1 MAFLPAIIEAMD
13 TFPEVYKALNAAQAE
28 AVDTI
33 DGPLLVIA
41 GPGTGKTQLL
51 SARVANILE
60 QTDTPA
66 RNILCLTFTEN
77 GAENMRR
84 RLASFIGQPAYD
96 VTIST
101 YHAFGG
107 NLIDRYPEYFKE
119 TRLQSVA
126 DELVQRQIVN
136 DIVEGLHYS
145 NPLKQTRY
153 HPNDLISTI
162 SEMKRALLDAA
173 DLRLIAAENL
183 LFIQQASRDAA
194 TILTGFTR
202 IPNLEKAL
210 PLFERILAV
219 IQAYT
224 PERSIHPDF
233 ISLADTAVRTLHMA
247 MDEAVEKKK
256 TTPLTK
262 WKNDWLVKDGDNR
275 FMLAGKPES
284 ERMQA
289 LAGVMEQYSAA
300 LETQGLYDYDDMILR
315 AVRALEEND
324 EFRWTLQE
332 QYLYIL
338 LDEFQDT
345 NKSQL
350 RLVQLLT
357 NNPVSEGRP
366 NVMAVGDD
374 DQAIYAFQG
383 ALYSNMLDFKEMYR
397 DVRIINLTQN
407 YRSTPDILEAA
418 RNVAGQ
424 IEERLDIGH
433 PGMSKDLTAAGK
445 GLPQTDLT
453 RYEFLSDIAQADWIA
468 RKAKTL
474 IDKGV
479 SPREIAVLAP
489 RHKHLE
495 QLVPYFNNY
504 GIHVSYEKRDDI
516 LQTEV
521 VRELIT
527 MSRLVLALHDG
538 DELTADSLWPEVLSY
553 EFWRLPVSEIW
564 KQSWQVADARRLHRD
579 TPDRTVTWTRALLDA
594 GEDFRVPALLFMTLA
609 NKVAGESCETMLDYL
624 IGTAEIDTN
633 EFHAPRISSPLRD
646 FYTSDAMRDINPN
659 VFYDTLTHLTELRA
673 RLRAHQ
679 AMNEGVLYLRDL
691 IAFVDLYKDA
701 GERMVGTSPYNQ
713 RADAVQIMTIFKAK
727 GLEFEHVFVPYL
739 QEEVWGSSRGQSN
752 RLTLPANLA
761 PARHAGATDDER
773 LRILFVAFTRAKY
786 GLHLTSVAQ
795 SYNGKES
802 KRLRYLDERET
813 ADGSVR
819 DYVLPEHARLVIRT
833 DDAPPSQELL
843 ETDWRKRHR
852 DKEQYAELKSLLA
865 PRLAAYRVSPTHLS
879 TFLDLE
885 YGGPERF
892 FFSTILQFPEAPST
906 DGEFGNA
913 IHETLQWVQNSVNE
927 TGSVPSTNEAVTY
940 FASRMRRKKLT
951 EQRIA
956 LEIERGETA
965 LAAYLAERSGQYKA
979 GDKAEQ
985 SFSNENAFLGD
996 VHLGGKVDRLEID
1009 RKNKEITV
1017 VDYKTGK
1024 SFSKWL
1030 SDAKLYMYRRQ
1041 LHSYKILIEH
1051 SSTFAGY
1058 HVPKG
1063 RLEFVEP
1070 GDNNRIHVLELPFQD
1085 DEVEHTQQLM
1095 AALWKHVHN
1104 LEFPDV
1110 SAYAASLK
1118 GIKQFEQDLID
1129 GNI

>member
-1 MAFLPAIIEAMD
+1 MD
-13 TFPEVYKALNAAQAE
+13 TFPEVYGALNDAQRE

-60 QTDTPA
+60 RTDTPA

-84 RLASFIGQPAYD
+84 RLASFIGKDAYD

-107 NLIDRYPEYFKE
+107 NLISRYPEYFDE
-119 TRLQSVA
+119 SRMESVV
-126 DELVQRQIVN
+126 DELVRRQIVEE
-136 DIVEGLHYS
+136 IVEGLHYS
-145 NPLKQTRY
+145 NPLRQTR
-153 HPNDLISTI
+153 HHLNDLIATI
-162 SEMKRALLDAA
+162 SEMKRAMLKET

-183 LFIQQASRDAA
+183 LFIQQTSREIAEVFDG
-194 TILTGFTR
+194 ITR
-202 IPNLEKAL
+202 MPPTLKAAL
-210 PLFERILAV
+210 PLYERLLAV
-219 IQAYT
+219 LQKYA
-224 PERSIHPDF
+224 PASPIHPNF
-233 ISLADTAVRTLHMA
+233 MSLAGTAVQSLALT
-247 MDEAVEKKK
+247 MDNAADKNKAK
-256 TTPLTK
+256 LLTE
-262 WKNDWLVKDGDNR
+262 WKNHWLVKDGDNR
-275 FMLAGKPES
+275 FMLSGRLES
-284 ERMQA
+284 ERIQA
-289 LAGVMEQYSAA
+289 LAGVMEQYDAV
-300 LETQGLYDYDDMILR
+300 LEARGLYDFDDMI
-315 AVRALEEND
+315 VRAGDALEKKD

-350 RLVQLLT
+350 RLVRLLT
-357 NNPVSEGRP
+357 DNPVSEGRP

-383 ALYSNMLDFKEMYR
+383 ALYSNMRDFKNMYR
-397 DVRIINLTQN
+397 DVQVINLTEN
-407 YRSTPDILEAA
+407 YRSTPEILEAA
-418 RNVAGQ
+418 RNVAEQ
-424 IEERLDIGH
+424 IGERLDIGH
-433 PGMSKDLTAAGK
+433 PGMSKELTAARK
-445 GLPQTDLT
+445 DLPPADLT
-453 RYEFLSDIAQADWIA
+453 RYEFLSNIAQADWIA
-468 RKAKTL
+468 RQAKAL

-479 SPREIAVLAP
+479 RPREIAVLAP
-489 RHKHLE
+489 KHKQLE
-495 QLVPYFNNY
+495 QLVPYFNHY
-504 GIHVSYEKRDDI
+504 GIPVSYEKRDDI
-516 LQTEV
+516 LQAPV
-521 VRELIT
+521 VRELLA

-553 EFWRLPVSEIW
+553 EFWRLPVSDLW
-564 KQSWQVADARRLHRD
+564 KLSWRVADARRQRED
-579 TPDRTVTWTRALLDA
+579 TQGRNLTWTRALLDA
-594 GEDFRVPALLFMTLA
+594 GEGFRTPALLFLAIA
-609 NKVAGESCETMLDYL
+609 NKADDESCETMLDYL

-633 EFHAPRISSPLRD
+633 EFHTPKVSSPLRD
-646 FYTSDAMRDINPN
+646 HYTSDAMRDIKPDI
-659 VFYDTLTHLTELRA
+659 FYETLTRLTELRA
-673 RLRAHQ
+673 RLRTHQ
-679 AMNEGVLYLRDL
+679 AMDEGVLYLRDL
-691 IAFVDLYKDA
+691 ITFVDLYKDA
-701 GERMVGTSPYNQ
+701 GERMVSTSPYSQ
-713 RADAVQIMTIFKAK
+713 RGDAVQIMTVFKAK

-739 QEEVWGSSRGQSN
+739 QEEIWGNSRGQSN

-795 SYNGKES
+795 HYDGKDS

-813 ADGSVR
+813 SDGSLR

-833 DDAPPSQELL
+833 DDAPPSRELL
-843 ETDWRKRHR
+843 ETDWHKRHYSGE
-852 DKEQYAELKSLLA
+852 DYTELKSLLE
-865 PRLAAYRVSPTHLS
+865 PRLNAYRVSPTHLS

-885 YGGPERF
+885 YGGPKRF

-913 IHETLQWVQNSVNE
+913 IHETLQWVQNVVNE
-927 TGSVPSTNEAVTY
+927 KGSVPSTHEAVAY

-965 LAAYLAERSGQYKA
+965 LAAYLATRSGQYKT

-996 VHLGGKVDRLEID
+996 VHLGGKVDRLEIN

-1024 SFSKWL
+1024 SFSKWQ
-1030 SDAKLYMYRRQ
+1030 SDAKLHTYRRQ

-1070 GDNNRIHVLELPFQD
+1070 DSNNRINSLEVTFED
-1085 DEVEHTQQLM
+1085 EEVERTKRLI
-1095 AALWKHVHN
+1095 AALWKHVHD
-1104 LEFPDV
+1104 LDFPDV
-1110 SAYAASLK
+1110 SSYDASLK
-1118 GIKQFEQDLID
+1118 GIKQFEQDLLD
-1129 GNI
+1129 GTV